1 MRTPLEPG
9 DLAKI
14 DEFTSHIE
22 RDYGRGI
29 LLNYEV
35 ATKMIATRIWNVF
48 RRDDSF
54 DDLAVVRFY
63 RWTRTPDL
71 PPDMTA
77 LVDDPAVP
85 HWMMLTGTCGMIY
98 DWTRRY
104 QSTIGRGAINPANTG
119 SSNLARICWQRCR
132 RRPSPNSAWKPARPF
147 PQPFRIR
154 SGPRLTPAESTL
166 LRRSNIRCCR
176 IRSLSC
182 IYVGSK
188 VCWALAH
195 AFPPALRMSC
205 WPIRVCRYPGQ
216 PPRFSTIWNRLSRAL
231 EPFITRFLTPYD
243 QRPVLW
249 SKLL

>member
-9 DLAKI
+9 DLARI

-63 RWTRTPDL
+63 RWTRTADL
-71 PPDMTA
+71 PPDMAA

-85 HWMMLTGTCGMIY
+85 YWMMLTGTCGMIY

-104 QSTIGRGAINPANTG
+104 QSGKHRLIKPGPDLLAALPQAAFTQLGLETGAV
-119 SSNLARICWQRCR
+119 L
-132 RRPSPNSAWKPARPF
+132 
-147 PQPFRIR
+147 
-154 SGPRLTPAESTL
+154 
-166 LRRSNIRCCR
+166 
-176 IRSLSC
+176 
-182 IYVGSK
+182 
-188 VCWALAH
+188 
-195 AFPPALRMSC
+195 PPAFQDQVWAEDGTC
-205 WPIRVCRYPGQ
+205 RVYIAPAVEHPLLPDQESFLYLCGVKGVLGFGARFPSGSAYVMLAYPRV
-216 PPRFSTIWNRLSRAL
+216 PVSRSAASVFYHL